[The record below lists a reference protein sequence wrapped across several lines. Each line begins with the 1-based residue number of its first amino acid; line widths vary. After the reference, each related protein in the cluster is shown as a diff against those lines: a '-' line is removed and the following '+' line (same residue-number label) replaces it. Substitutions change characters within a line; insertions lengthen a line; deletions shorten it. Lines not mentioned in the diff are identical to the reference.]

1 MRVYRLH
8 DASWTRIV
16 THRVRRPNVVKAR
29 LQSRRRRDQA
39 VPLDGQLVLIAG
51 NQAVDPRNGNV
62 VSRRELLDRLV
73 EALSAP
79 GIDGVVASADLL
91 EELTLLNVLEH
102 RLAICSGPGEQQGV
116 AGATIVAANFDGA
129 HIATSGSGG
138 SHGSVIADQVAELQ
152 AAGVPALIDLVQSND
167 DDRSEFDTEWRDW
180 IEPFQSASR
189 VVSTG
194 AGVWFTLPSI
204 VGMSSLAAQ
213 TAFPVLVRDTDVP
226 IDASA
231 WATLF
236 SGELPLN
243 VRGMVIGASGLF
255 PITESVGDATEAIAE
270 SIRQRVR

>member
-16 THRVRRPNVVKAR
+16 THRVRRPNVVAAR
-29 LQSRRRRDQA
+29 LQSRRRREHP

-51 NQAVDPRNGNV
+51 NQNVDPRTGAIV
-62 VSRRELLDRLV
+62 DRRELLDRLV
-73 EALSAP
+73 EALSVP
-79 GIDGVVASADLL
+79 DVDGVVASADLL
-91 EELTLLNVLEH
+91 EELTLLNVLER

-116 AGATIVAANFDGA
+116 AGTTIVHSKFDGA
-129 HIATSGSGG
+129 HITASGERC
-138 SHGSVIADQVAELQ
+138 VRVAEQVSELQ
-152 AAGVPALIDLVQSND
+152 RTGIPALIDLVQAPD
-167 DDRSEFDTEWRDW
+167 AELPEFETDWRDW
-180 IEPFQSASR
+180 VEPFQNVSR
-189 VVSTG
+189 SVSTG

-226 IDASA
+226 IDPSA

-236 SGELPLN
+236 ERRLPLT

-255 PITESVGDATEAIAE
+255 PMSDSVAFATESIAASVRRRVG
-270 SIRQRVR
+270 